1 MVDDGELDT
10 SRQMVRVWE
19 AAIKKSGLEGS
30 PVPGESGKVGGFQA
44 GQRLFLDDGSVAV
57 YTPQSIGE
65 GSGKNPFVGEAWRT
79 LGKDIHK
86 SEHVLST
93 WELTTRS
100 YNYAKALRNN
110 EGQLEGMVVLT
121 RTSPVAG
128 KGMLVNT
135 IFLLS
140 AGFLALGLAVLV
152 FYLITSKIILSPVR
166 ELRDTAEQARAGNL
180 DVRSS
185 IQTGDEFQE
194 MAETFN
200 AMLEAIAAG
209 QSQLRAINSS
219 LDQKLSELSERNT
232 SLYESAKLKGEFL
245 ANVTHELRTPL
256 NSILGFAELLEE
268 TANRDE
274 QQGEDPTKIA
284 KRRRYIDNILSAGRS
299 LLDLINGLL
308 EMAKVDAGK
317 VDMHVTSVNLRE
329 SCEGLV
335 AMMKPVADKRQVELK
350 LETTDAGESPLI
362 LTDARKLQQILFNL
376 LSNAIKFTASAAE
389 QHAERV
395 MLAELSDSGATGPEP
410 RPALVTV
417 RVERLPARGA
427 ESFDHYRVSVLDTG
441 PGIAKSDQDKIFQK
455 FTQLD
460 AGVSRKH
467 SGTGLG
473 LAICKEL
480 TLLLQGEIHVDSE
493 LGRGSMFSVILPEK
507 IDPNK
512 AAETKLELSF
522 RGALAGR

>member
-1 MVDDGELDT
+1 
-10 SRQMVRVWE
+10 
-19 AAIKKSGLEGS
+19 
-30 PVPGESGKVGGFQA
+30 
-44 GQRLFLDDGSVAV
+44 
-57 YTPQSIGE
+57 
-65 GSGKNPFVGEAWRT
+65 
-79 LGKDIHK
+79 
-86 SEHVLST
+86 
-93 WELTTRS
+93 
-100 YNYAKALRNN
+100 
-110 EGQLEGMVVLT
+110 
-121 RTSPVAG
+121 
-128 KGMLVNT
+128 
-135 IFLLS
+135 
-140 AGFLALGLAVLV
+140 
-152 FYLITSKIILSPVR
+152 
-166 ELRDTAEQARAGNL
+166 
-180 DVRSS
+180 
-185 IQTGDEFQE
+185 
-194 MAETFN
+194 
-200 AMLEAIAAG
+200 
-209 QSQLRAINSS
+209 
-219 LDQKLSELSERNT
+219 
-232 SLYESAKLKGEFL
+232 
-245 ANVTHELRTPL
+245 
-256 NSILGFAELLEE
+256 
-268 TANRDE
+268 
-274 QQGEDPTKIA
+274 
-284 KRRRYIDNILSAGRS
+284 
-299 LLDLINGLL
+299 
-308 EMAKVDAGK
+308 MAKVDAGK